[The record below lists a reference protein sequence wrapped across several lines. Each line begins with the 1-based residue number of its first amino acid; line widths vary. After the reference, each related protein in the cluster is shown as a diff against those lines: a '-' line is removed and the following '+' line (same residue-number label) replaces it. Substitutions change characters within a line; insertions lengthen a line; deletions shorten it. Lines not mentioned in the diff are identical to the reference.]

1 MSVDAAQEGL
11 KNPIAGFIYCL
22 PVGVQCRKTLA
33 ALEHTRQ
40 SPLTLSRRAWRQKE
54 LGAR

>member
-11 KNPIAGFIYCL
+11 KNPIAGFVYCL